1 MAVAETLL
9 SSLCRESCWLRS
21 RLRRLSADLRGT
33 QHPALARR
41 LRRERETL
49 LARRQELQRLCQQ
62 LRARCVAGESLS
74 LALLQ
79 ELTIRPI
86 VCS

>member
-1 MAVAETLL
+1 MAVAESLL
-9 SSLCRESCWLRS
+9 SSLCRESCWLRT
-21 RLRRLSADLRGT
+21 RLGRLSADLRGT
-33 QHPALARR
+33 QHPALAGR

-49 LARRQELQRLCQQ
+49 LARRRELQRLCQQ
-62 LRARCVAGESLS
+62 LRALGAADASPA

-79 ELTIRPI
+79 ELTCRPI